1 MRVQLQWTLHRPGVK
16 SRQRALLPHH
26 GDSSPFR
33 LQQLWSSRFFSIFF
47 LVPTQQHGLSYIL
60 FLQRQEA
67 TGWADF
73 EAFSGG
79 GEGME
84 GKMEQME
91 SIPRISRRLVL
102 KRSRAI
108 EAAVVRRTSRGKA
121 STRRDAGGCGR
132 GGEEDW

>member
-1 MRVQLQWTLHRPGVK
+1 MDT
-16 SRQRALLPHH
+16 
-26 GDSSPFR
+26 SSPWGQESAESTAASPR
-33 LQQLWSSRFFSIFF
+33 GQQTVQAAAVVEQQVFSIFF

>member
-1 MRVQLQWTLHRPGVK
+1 M
-16 SRQRALLPHH
+16 
-26 GDSSPFR
+26 
-33 LQQLWSSRFFSIFF
+33 
-47 LVPTQQHGLSYIL
+47 
-60 FLQRQEA
+60 FLQPQEA

-73 EAFSGG
+73 GAFSGG
-79 GEGME
+79 GEGLE

>member
-1 MRVQLQWTLHRPGVK
+1 MRAAVRSGC
-16 SRQRALLPHH
+16 
-26 GDSSPFR
+26 SSCGAAG
-33 LQQLWSSRFFSIFF
+33 FSIFF

-60 FLQRQEA
+60 FLQPQEA

-121 STRRDAGGCGR
+121 STRRDAGGCRR

>member
-1 MRVQLQWTLHRPGVK
+1 MGAAVEE
-16 SRQRALLPHH
+16 
-26 GDSSPFR
+26 
-33 LQQLWSSRFFSIFF
+33 QQVFSIFF

-60 FLQRQEA
+60 FLQPQEA

-84 GKMEQME
+84 GTMEHME

-108 EAAVVRRTSRGKA
+108 EAAVVRRHLKRKGFNQ
-121 STRRDAGGCGR
+121 TRCR
-132 GGEEDW
+132 EL

>member
-1 MRVQLQWTLHRPGVK
+1 MGAAVEE
-16 SRQRALLPHH
+16 
-26 GDSSPFR
+26 
-33 LQQLWSSRFFSIFF
+33 QQVFSIFF
-47 LVPTQQHGLSYIL
+47 LVPIQQHGLSYIL

-121 STRRDAGGCGR
+121 STRRDAGSCER